1 MDREAIPS
9 PAGPARP
16 SRGPRAVSRL
26 RKAAIGL
33 AAVFCLWAVLALVPP
48 SPRPVHPYF
57 AGLEGLQVI
66 AHRGGADVAP
76 EGTLPLFRQA
86 DSLGADIL
94 ELDLR
99 RSADGVLVVF
109 HDRRVH
115 RVTEDT
121 GRVDQLTLAR
131 LQALDAGYRWSP
143 DGGRTHP
150 YRGKG
155 LRIPT
160 LEEFLAA
167 FPGRRLLVELKSGHE
182 DSAQRLCDDLRS
194 HGMESLAIVASF
206 RHRTLRA
213 FREACPEVATSAST
227 REVAIDWGLRTL
239 RLDGLVEPDFDA
251 YHVPESAGPIDLVN
265 PRFVERAR
273 RRGLPVQVWTVNRDE
288 QMERLI
294 ETGVDGIVTD
304 RPERL
309 IQMLRRRGL
318 R

>member
-1 MDREAIPS
+1 M
-9 PAGPARP
+9 
-16 SRGPRAVSRL
+16 SRR
-26 RKAAIGL
+26 RKAVVAL
-33 AAVFCLWAVLALVPP
+33 AAVLGLWAVLALVPP

-76 EGTLPLFRQA
+76 EGTLLVFRHA

-99 RSADGVLVVF
+99 RSADGALVVF

-121 GRVDQLTLAR
+121 GRVDRMTLAR

-155 LRIPT
+155 LRIPS

-167 FPGRRLLVELKSGHE
+167 FPGRRLLVELKSGHR

-194 HGMESLAIVASF
+194 HGMQSLAIVASF
-206 RHRTLRA
+206 RHETLGA
-213 FREACPEVATSAST
+213 FREACPGIATSASA
-227 REVAIDWGLRTL
+227 REVAVDWGLRTL

-251 YHVPESAGPIDLVN
+251 YHVPETAGPIDLVN
-265 PRFVERAR
+265 PRFVEGAR

-288 QMERLI
+288 EMERLI
-294 ETGVDGIVTD
+294 ETGVDGIMTD

-309 IQMLRRRGL
+309 IQLLRQRGL

>member
-1 MDREAIPS
+1 MK
-9 PAGPARP
+9 

-33 AAVFCLWAVLALVPP
+33 AAVLGLWALLALVPP

-99 RSADGVLVVF
+99 RSADGALVVF

-121 GRVDQLTLAR
+121 GRVDRLTLAR

-182 DSAQRLCDDLRS
+182 DSARRLCDDLRS
-194 HGMESLAIVASF
+194 HGMESLTIVASF
-206 RHRTLRA
+206 RHETLSA
-213 FREACPEVATSAST
+213 FREACPEVATSASA
-227 REVAIDWGLRTL
+227 REVAIDWGLRAL
-239 RLDGLVEPDFDA
+239 RLDGLVEPAFDA

-265 PRFVERAR
+265 PRFVEGAR
-273 RRGLPVQVWTVNRDE
+273 RRGLPVQVWTVNREED
-288 QMERLI
+288 MERLI
-294 ETGVDGIVTD
+294 ETGVDGIMTD

-309 IQMLRRRGL
+309 IQRLRRRGL

>member
-1 MDREAIPS
+1 M
-9 PAGPARP
+9 
-16 SRGPRAVSRL
+16 PR
-26 RKAAIGL
+26 
-33 AAVFCLWAVLALVPP
+33 

-57 AGLEGLQVI
+57 AGLEGRFQVI

-76 EGTLPLFRQA
+76 EGTLLLFRQA
-86 DSLGADIL
+86 DSLGADVL

-99 RSADGVLVVF
+99 RSADGALVVF

-155 LRIPT
+155 LRIPS
-160 LEEFLAA
+160 LGEFLAA
-167 FPGRRLLVELKSGHE
+167 FPGRRLLVELKSGRG
-182 DSAQRLCDDLRS
+182 DSAQRLCDELRS
-194 HGMESLAIVASF
+194 RGMQSLAIVASF
-206 RHRTLRA
+206 DHRTLGA
-213 FREACPEVATSAST
+213 FREACPEVATSASA
-227 REVAIDWGLRTL
+227 REVAIDRGLRAL
-239 RLDGLVEPDFDA
+239 RLDGLVEPAFDA
-251 YHVPESAGPIDLVN
+251 YHVPESAGPIDLVT
-265 PRFVERAR
+265 PGFVERAR
-273 RRGLPVQVWTVNRDE
+273 RRGLPVQVWTVNREKD
-288 QMERLI
+288 MERLI
-294 ETGVDGIVTD
+294 EMGVDGIVTD

-309 IQMLRRRGL
+309 IKLLRQRGL

>member
-1 MDREAIPS
+1 MDREGSNLSGS
-9 PAGPARP
+9 PE
-16 SRGPRAVSRL
+16 VSRR
-26 RKAAIGL
+26 RKAAIGV
-33 AAVFCLWAVLALVPP
+33 AAVLGLWALLALVPP
-48 SPRPVHPYF
+48 APRPVHPYF

-66 AHRGGADVAP
+66 AHRGGADAAP
-76 EGTLPLFRQA
+76 ESTLPLFRHA

-99 RSADGVLVVF
+99 RSADGALVVF

-121 GRVDQLTLAR
+121 GRVDRLTLAR

-155 LRIPT
+155 LRIPS
-160 LEEFLAA
+160 LGEFLAA
-167 FPGRRLLVELKSGHE
+167 FPGRRVLIELKSGHE
-182 DSAQRLCDDLRS
+182 DSAQRLCGELRS
-194 HGMESLAIVASF
+194 HGMQSLAIVASF
-206 RHRTLRA
+206 RHRSLSA
-213 FREACPEVATSAST
+213 FREACPEVATSASA
-227 REVAIDWGLRTL
+227 REVAVDWGLRAL

-294 ETGVDGIVTD
+294 ETGVDGIMTD
-304 RPERL
+304 RPEDL
-309 IQMLRRRGL
+309 IQLLRRRGL